1 MAFDLS
7 LYLVTDAALCDDV
20 GVEKTVEA
28 AVRGGVTIVQL
39 RDKHAS
45 DEHMIAQ
52 AKRLKTLLAGTGVPL
67 IINDR
72 LQVALESQADGLHV
86 GQSDA
91 AVHEA
96 RIAMGKDAIIG
107 LSINTL
113 AQLQAAPVELLDYV
127 GLGPVFA
134 TVSKQDHAQPIGF
147 DGLAQLAN
155 ACPLPSVAIGGLKA
169 EHAERVRTAGAQGLA
184 VISAICGQP
193 SPYQAARA
201 FQAFSHQD
209 FSDPGNRSPSH

>member
-1 MAFDLS
+1 MPLDLS
-7 LYLVTDAALCDDV
+7 LYLVTDAALCSDA
-20 GVEKTVEA
+20 GLEQTVEA

-45 DEHMIAQ
+45 DEQMIAQ
-52 AKRLKTLLAGTGVPL
+52 AKRLKALLGGTGVPL

-91 AVHEA
+91 AIQEA
-96 RIAMGKDAIIG
+96 RQLLGEQAIIG

-113 AQLQAAPVELLDYV
+113 AQLQAAPVGLLDYV

-134 TVSKQDHAQPIGF
+134 TVSKRDHAQPIGF
-147 DGLAQLAN
+147 DGLAELA
-155 ACPLPSVAIGGLKA
+155 AASPLPSVAIGGLKA
-169 EHAERVRTAGAQGLA
+169 SHAISVQRAGANGLA

-193 SPYQAARA
+193 DPYQAARDFQV
-201 FQAFSHQD
+201 FQAASA
-209 FSDPGNRSPSH
+209 S

>member
-1 MAFDLS
+1 MPFDLS
-7 LYLVTDAALCDDV
+7 LYLVTDASLCRSY
-20 GVEKTVEA
+20 GLEQTVEA
-28 AVRGGVTIVQL
+28 AVKGGVTIVQL

-52 AKRLKTLLAGTGVPL
+52 AKRLKALLAGTGVPL

-91 AVHEA
+91 AVQEA
-96 RIAMGKDAIIG
+96 RRLLGEQAIIG
-107 LSINTL
+107 LSINTH
-113 AQLQAAPVELLDYV
+113 AQLQAAPMALLDYV
-127 GLGPVFA
+127 GIGPVFA

-147 DGLAQLAN
+147 DGLASLVK

-169 EHAERVRTAGAQGLA
+169 EHAISVQQAGANGLA

-193 SPYQAARA
+193 DPCQAARA
-201 FQAFSHQD
+201 FQAFQAASA
-209 FSDPGNRSPSH
+209 P

>member
-1 MAFDLS
+1 MPIDLS
-7 LYLVTDAALCDDV
+7 LYLVTDAELCRDIV
-20 GVEKTVEA
+20 LEQTVEA
-28 AVRGGVTIVQL
+28 AVNGGVTVVQL

-45 DEHMIAQ
+45 DEQMIAQ
-52 AKRLKTLLAGTGVPL
+52 GKRLKAILAGTVVPL

-72 LQVALESQADGLHV
+72 LQVALACQADGLHV
-86 GQSDA
+86 GQRDA
-91 AVHEA
+91 GVQEA
-96 RIAMGKDAIIG
+96 RSAMGQEALIG

-113 AQLQAAPVELLDYV
+113 EQLQAAPIELLDYV

-147 DGLAQLAN
+147 GGLAALVK

-169 EHAERVRTAGAQGLA
+169 EHAISVQQAGANGLA

-193 SPYQAARA
+193 DPYQATRA
-201 FQAFSHQD
+201 LLWRD
-209 FSDPGNRSPSH
+209 TYVT

>member
-1 MAFDLS
+1 MPFDLS
-7 LYLVTDAALCDDV
+7 LYLVTDAALCR
-20 GVEKTVEA
+20 GHGLEQTVEA

-45 DEHMIAQ
+45 DEQMTAQ
-52 AKRLKTLLAGTGVPL
+52 AKRLKALLAGTGVPL

-91 AVHEA
+91 AVQEA
-96 RIAMGKDAIIG
+96 RRLLGEQAIIG
-107 LSINTL
+107 LSINTI
-113 AQLQAAPVELLDYV
+113 AQLQATPFELLDYV
-127 GLGPVFA
+127 GIGPVFA
-134 TVSKQDHAQPIGF
+134 TESKQDHAQPTGF
-147 DGLAQLAN
+147 GGLAALVK

-169 EHAERVRTAGAQGLA
+169 SHAISVQRAGANGLA

-193 SPYQAARA
+193 DPYQAARA
-201 FQAFSHQD
+201 FQVFQATSA
-209 FSDPGNRSPSH
+209 S

>member
-1 MAFDLS
+1 MPLDLS
-7 LYLVTDAALCDDV
+7 LYLVTDASLCR
-20 GVEKTVEA
+20 GYGLEQTVEE
-28 AVRGGVTIVQL
+28 AVKGGVTIVQL

-45 DEHMIAQ
+45 DEQMIAQ
-52 AKRLKTLLAGTGVPL
+52 AKRLKALLAGTGVPL

-91 AVHEA
+91 AVQEA
-96 RIAMGKDAIIG
+96 RRVLGEQAIIG

-113 AQLQAAPVELLDYV
+113 AQLQAAPMELLDYV
-127 GLGPVFA
+127 GIGPVFA
-134 TVSKQDHAQPIGF
+134 TVSKQNHAQPIGF
-147 DGLAQLAN
+147 DGLASLVK

-169 EHAERVRTAGAQGLA
+169 KHAMSVQQADANGLA

-193 SPYQAARA
+193 DPYQAARA
-201 FQAFSHQD
+201 FQAFQAVSA
-209 FSDPGNRSPSH
+209 S

>member
-7 LYLVTDAALCDDV
+7 LYLVTDAALCDAY
-20 GVEKTVEA
+20 GLEQTVEA
-28 AVRGGVTIVQL
+28 AVSGGVTIVQL

-45 DEHMIAQ
+45 DEHMTAQ

-113 AQLQAAPVELLDYV
+113 AQLQAAPVELLNYV
-127 GLGPVFA
+127 GLARSSP
-134 TVSKQDHAQPIGF
+134 P
-147 DGLAQLAN
+147 LAN
-155 ACPLPSVAIGGLKA
+155 KTTLNPLALMDS
-169 EHAERVRTAGAQGLA
+169 R
-184 VISAICGQP
+184 
-193 SPYQAARA
+193 
-201 FQAFSHQD
+201 
-209 FSDPGNRSPSH
+209 N

>member
-1 MAFDLS
+1 MRCDLS
-7 LYLVTDAALCDDV
+7 LYLVTDAALCAKA
-20 GVEKTVEA
+20 GLEATVEA
-28 AVRGGVTIVQL
+28 AVKGGVTMVQL

-45 DEHMIAQ
+45 DEAMTAQ
-52 AKRLKTLLAGTGVPL
+52 AQRLKALLAGTGVPL

-72 LQVALESQADGLHV
+72 LNVAVASQADGLHV
-86 GQSDA
+86 GQSDT
-91 AVHEA
+91 AVQEA
-96 RIAMGKDAIIG
+96 RQALGSQAIIG

-113 AQLQAAPVELLDYV
+113 EQLHNAPVALLDYV

-147 DGLAQLAN
+147 DGLATLAS

-169 EHAERVRTAGAQGLA
+169 QHAAQVRATGANGLA

-193 SPYQAARA
+193 DPYQAAMAFRA
-201 FQAFSHQD
+201 L
-209 FSDPGNRSPSH
+209 

>member
-1 MAFDLS
+1 MPLNLS
-7 LYLVTDAALCDDV
+7 LYLVTDAALCRTA
-20 GVEKTVEA
+20 GLEQTVEA
-28 AVRGGVTIVQL
+28 AVQGGVTIVQL

-45 DEHMIAQ
+45 DEQMTAQ
-52 AKRLKTLLAGTGVPL
+52 AKRLKAVLAGTGVPL

-91 AVHEA
+91 AVQEA
-96 RIAMGKDAIIG
+96 RRVLGEQAIIG
-107 LSINTL
+107 LSINTI
-113 AQLQAAPVELLDYV
+113 AQLQAAPFELLNYV
-127 GLGPVFA
+127 GIGPVFA

-147 DGLAQLAN
+147 GGLASLVK

-169 EHAERVRTAGAQGLA
+169 EHAISVQRAGADGLA

-193 SPYQAARA
+193 DPYQAARA
-201 FQAFSHQD
+201 FQVFQAASA
-209 FSDPGNRSPSH
+209 S